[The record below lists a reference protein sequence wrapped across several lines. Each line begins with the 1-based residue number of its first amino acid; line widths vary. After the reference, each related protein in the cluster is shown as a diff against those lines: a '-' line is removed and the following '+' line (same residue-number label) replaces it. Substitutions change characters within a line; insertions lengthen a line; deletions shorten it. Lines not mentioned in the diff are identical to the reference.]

1 MIVQGGVPAGPA
13 QRRGATLVLAA
24 RRCAEAES
32 GLAYGGLADLLGRAA
47 ETAPPGLPSP
57 QRRALG

>member
-1 MIVQGGVPAGPA
+1 VACPPG
-13 QRRGATLVLAA
+13 RRNGAVRHLSWLRA
-24 RRCAEAES
+24 RCAEAES